1 MGVYGS
7 LAGVLSRTAFPFF
20 SSFARALSRRFI
32 TKGWVLGLHFKGF
45 QIRNGEFTTQ
55 GGGSQTTKRNMGAL
69 PNASDKEPLSDE
81 CCLPCS
87 ETFPQHWLW

>member
-1 MGVYGS
+1 MR
-7 LAGVLSRTAFPFF
+7 VLQGFYLERRSRFF
-20 SSFARALSRRFI
+20 RILQGLYLEGFYKRC

-45 QIRNGEFTTQ
+45 QIRNGEFTTE

-69 PNASDKEPLSDE
+69 PNAIDKELLSDE